1 MAMGN
6 RTIKLY
12 CRTEVM
18 FIDHVRIDWN
28 KGAIPKKADVISIAM
43 KKRYILL
50 STPVT
55 RKGLFIQK
63 AVFDS
68 LHLP

>member
-12 CRTEVM
+12 CRTKVM
-18 FIDHVRIDWN
+18 FIDHVRN
-28 KGAIPKKADVISIAM
+28 KGEIPKKADVISIAM